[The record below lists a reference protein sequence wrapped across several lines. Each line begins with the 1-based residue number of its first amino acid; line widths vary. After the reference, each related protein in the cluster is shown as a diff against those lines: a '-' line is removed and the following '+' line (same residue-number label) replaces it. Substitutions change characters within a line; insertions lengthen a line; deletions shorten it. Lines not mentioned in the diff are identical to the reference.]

1 MLKYQLSSE
10 LYGRKKLYQK
20 KLKKVLLFE
29 NRFDIVI
36 MHKQKVQMIF
46 EN

>member
-10 LYGRKKLYQK
+10 FTGEKKIYQK
-20 KLKKVLLFE
+20 KLKKMLSFLIK
-29 NRFDIVI
+29 FDIVI
-36 MHKQKVQMIF
+36 MHKEKVQMIF